1 MRHALMYH
9 GGFERNF
16 RNLTSGSKTFEGTDG
31 AVHQVPEWPKGADGL
46 RIFYM
51 EKAGKKFCAV
61 TVSDGTTSVLLTN
74 EMVLD
79 PGKHLGFGKRFGS
92 EPTLVEDDSIAL
104 GMLEDII
111 KRNANTACENDL
123 LAIRKTLKAKAPPKK

>member
-16 RNLTSGSKTFEGTDG
+16 RNLKPGSNSFEGTDG

-46 RIFYM
+46 RVGYM

-61 TVSDGTTSVLLTN
+61 TVHDGTTNVVLTN

-79 PGKHLGFGKRFGS
+79 PGKHIGFGKRFGS
-92 EPTLVEDDSIAL
+92 EPTLLDDDAIAL

-111 KRNANTACENDL
+111 KRNAGTACENDL
-123 LAIRKTLKAKAPPKK
+123 LAIRKTLKAKSAPKK